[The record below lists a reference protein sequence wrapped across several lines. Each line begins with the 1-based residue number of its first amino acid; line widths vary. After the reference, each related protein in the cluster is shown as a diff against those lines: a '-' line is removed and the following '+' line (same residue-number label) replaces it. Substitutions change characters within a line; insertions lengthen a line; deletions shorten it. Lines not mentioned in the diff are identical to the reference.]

1 MRREFFIMYGV
12 IDVGSNTIRLC
23 IYDVSNGE
31 IYPML
36 NNKTTA
42 GLAGYVKKG
51 KITQ

>member
-42 GLAGYVKKG
+42 GLAGY
-51 KITQ
+51 